1 MDVGATKTRLA
12 LCDSKGRIVDK
23 QVYST
28 PRVGGELVVAESIIR
43 AARSKWSSELEHVKS
58 IGVATIGPLNIK
70 EGRVVNTPNL
80 PLRNFELLR
89 PLARGLKRPVIVAN
103 DAVAAVWGEVHYG
116 DAKGY
121 KNAVYVTLSTGVG
134 CGVVV
139 DGNLLIGKMG
149 NAHEA
154 GHIVVDFDSEL
165 ECNCG
170 GRGHWEA
177 YAGGGNL
184 PRVARYLAEKYGVS
198 SELAEALRKGVLVDA
213 KVVFEYYRR
222 GDSLSKLVVDL
233 YIKATAAGLA
243 SVINTYDP
251 EVVIIGGG
259 VFLNNVDV
267 LLDPVIALVR
277 RNIVTEMPI
286 IKPTRLGDDVGLYG
300 ALALAVNSPSVLLE
314 AQRHV
319 LQSVLEDHV

>member
-1 MDVGATKTRLA
+1 VDIGATKTRIA
-12 LCDSKGRIVDK
+12 LCDKGKIIDK

-28 PRVGGELVVAESIIR
+28 PREGGELVVAEFIIK
-43 AARSKWSSELEHVKS
+43 AVMSKWSSEFEHVKS

-80 PLRNFELLR
+80 PVRSFELLR
-89 PLARGLKRPVIVAN
+89 PLARGFKRPVLVAN

-121 KNAVYVTLSTGVG
+121 KNAVYITLSTGVG

-154 GHIVVDFDSEL
+154 GHIVVDFDSDL
-165 ECNCG
+165 ECSCG
-170 GRGHWEA
+170 GRGHWES
-177 YAGGGNL
+177 YAGGANL
-184 PRVARYLAEKYGVS
+184 PQVARYLAEKYNVS
-198 SELAEALRKGVLVDA
+198 SELAKTLRGGIPVDA
-213 KVVFEYYRR
+213 KAIFEYYRR
-222 GDSLSKLVVDL
+222 SDPLSKLVVDL

-251 EVVIIGGG
+251 EIVIIGGG
-259 VFLNNVDV
+259 VFLNNVDI
-267 LLDPVIALVR
+267 LLEPLISMVR
-277 RNIVTEMPI
+277 ANIVTEMPI
-286 IKPTRLGDDVGLYG
+286 IKPTRLGDNVGLYG
-300 ALALAVNSPSVLLE
+300 ALALATNPPSVLLE
-314 AQRHV
+314 IQRPV
-319 LQSVLEDHV
+319 LQSVLGERI